1 MEKTWKN
8 GDQTKKEEDFM
19 GFIADLQAVTVVTGE
34 QATPS
39 SDIFEFCY
47 MC

>member
-19 GFIADLQAVTVVTGE
+19 GFIADL
-34 QATPS
+34 
-39 SDIFEFCY
+39 
-47 MC
+47 